1 MSNRNSRELSGKKS
15 PRSAS
20 VAMRQSDPIHKN
32 GAIKFW
38 FFFLKT
44 YTFKSAVAALS
55 GVKHPPFKIL
65 QNNSLEI
72 ITS

>member
-20 VAMRQSDPIHKN
+20 VAMSQSDPIHKN
-32 GAIKFW
+32 GAIKFC
-38 FFFLKT
+38 FFLKT